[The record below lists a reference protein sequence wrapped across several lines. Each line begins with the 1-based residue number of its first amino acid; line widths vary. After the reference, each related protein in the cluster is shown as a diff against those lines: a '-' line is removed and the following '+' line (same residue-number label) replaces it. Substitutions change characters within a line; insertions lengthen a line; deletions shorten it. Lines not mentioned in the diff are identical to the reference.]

1 MWVVG
6 TVSCSSD
13 VCEENVSPRFMP
25 GRSSSSGLIVGG
37 SIPCGPLLR
46 RPIRQSFAVCR
57 YCVPNLV
64 DVLGGR

>member
-6 TVSCSSD
+6 TVFRSSD
-13 VCEENVSPRFMP
+13 VCEENFPPRFMA

-46 RPIRQSFAVCR
+46 RPIR
-57 YCVPNLV
+57 
-64 DVLGGR
+64 